1 MAFGKRN
8 IFLVLLSFLFGIV
21 IFVWLGKTTGWD
33 KIIQAFQ
40 VFRGWQGIVIVA
52 FSFLI
57 AIIGNWRWSEILKD
71 NQINIPFWR
80 LFRSYLGGYAMMYLF
95 PIIFLSGE
103 IFRSIVVSKEEKVP
117 MAKAA
122 SSVIIERIL
131 EWTVNLLVI
140 FFGLF
145 FFTFKF
151 GILPLEVLYIFGA
164 ALAGFAIVIGY
175 FYFKALRQKSIVIG
189 FIKKFSR
196 TKEITQG
203 NSIVETENEIFKF
216 FKFRKLPIYKGLL
229 LSLLKAG
236 IMLIRAWLLI
246 FFLTGVN
253 IGFPASLSV
262 LGSTYF
268 STLIPIPTSL
278 GSQEVIQ
285 AAAFIS
291 LNFEVSI
298 AAAFTMIIRAGEII
312 VSLLGLAFLAKKG
325 FNVME
330 EKFNNKINEEKCI

>member
-1 MAFGKRN
+1 MGFGKRN
-8 IFLVLLSFLFGIV
+8 IFLVLLSFLFGII
-21 IFVWLGKTTGWD
+21 IFLWLGKTTGWD

-40 VFRGWQGIVIVA
+40 VFRGWQGIVIIA
-52 FSFLI
+52 LSFLI
-57 AIIGNWRWSEILKD
+57 AIIGNWRWFEILKD
-71 NQINIPFWR
+71 NEINIPFWR

-103 IFRSIVVSKEEKVP
+103 IFRSIVISKEDRVP

-131 EWTVNLLVI
+131 EWTINLLVI

-151 GILPLEVLYIFGA
+151 GILPLEILYIFGI
-164 ALAGFAIVIGY
+164 ALAGFAIIISY
-175 FYFKALRQKSIVIG
+175 FYFKALRQKSIVAG

-216 FKFRKLPIYKGLL
+216 FKLKSRSMYKGLF

-236 IMLIRAWLLI
+236 AMLARAWLLI
-246 FFLTGVN
+246 FFLTNTN

-285 AAAFIS
+285 AAAFLS
-291 LNFEVSI
+291 LDFEVSV
-298 AAAFTMIIRAGEII
+298 AAAFTMIIRAGEIL

-325 FNVME
+325 FNIMKE
-330 EKFNNKINEEKCI
+330 RFNNKINNG

>member
-1 MAFGKRN
+1 MGFGKRN
-8 IFLVLLSFLFGIV
+8 IFLVLLSFLFGII
-21 IFVWLGKTTGWD
+21 IFLWLGKTTGWD

-40 VFRGWQGIVIVA
+40 VFRGWQGIVIIA
-52 FSFLI
+52 LSFLI
-57 AIIGNWRWSEILKD
+57 AIIGNWRWFEILKD
-71 NQINIPFWR
+71 NEINIPFWR

-103 IFRSIVVSKEEKVP
+103 IFRSIVISKEDRVP

-131 EWTVNLLVI
+131 EWTINLLVI

-151 GILPLEVLYIFGA
+151 GILPLEILYIFGI
-164 ALAGFAIVIGY
+164 ALAGFAIIISY
-175 FYFKALRQKSIVIG
+175 FYFKALRQKSIVAG

-216 FKFRKLPIYKGLL
+216 FKLKSRSMYKGLF

-236 IMLIRAWLLI
+236 AMLARAWLLI
-246 FFLTGVN
+246 FFLTNIN

-285 AAAFIS
+285 AAAFLS
-291 LNFEVSI
+291 LDFEVSV
-298 AAAFTMIIRAGEII
+298 AAAFTMIIRAGEIL

-325 FNVME
+325 FNIME
-330 EKFNNKINEEKCI
+330 ERFNNKINNG

>member
-1 MAFGKRN
+1 MGFGKRN
-8 IFLVLLSFLFGIV
+8 IFLVLLSFLFGTI
-21 IFVWLGKTTGWD
+21 IFFWLGKTTGWD

-40 VFRGWQGIVIVA
+40 VFRGWQGIVIIA
-52 FSFLI
+52 LSFLI
-57 AIIGNWRWSEILKD
+57 AIIGNWRWFEILKD
-71 NQINIPFWR
+71 NEINIPFWR

-103 IFRSIVVSKEEKVP
+103 IFRSIVISKEDRVP

-131 EWTVNLLVI
+131 EWTINLLVI

-151 GILPLEVLYIFGA
+151 GILPLEILYIFGI
-164 ALAGFAIVIGY
+164 ALAGFAIIISY
-175 FYFKALRQKSIVIG
+175 FYFKALRQKSIVAG

-216 FKFRKLPIYKGLL
+216 FKLKSRSMYKGLF

-236 IMLIRAWLLI
+236 AMLARAWLLI
-246 FFLTGVN
+246 FFLTNTN

-285 AAAFIS
+285 AAAFLS
-291 LNFEVSI
+291 LDFEVSV
-298 AAAFTMIIRAGEII
+298 AAAFTMIIRAGEIL

-330 EKFNNKINEEKCI
+330 ERFNNKINNG